1 VPKEPHAAARFEQA
15 VSTEAFNFDP
25 YASNIVVQRV
35 FVPMRG
41 GKADEARVTEL
52 SNTLAG
58 KLEGYERI
66 LSRTKYLAGDELT
79 IADLFHLSYGAM
91 LAPAG
96 ITLLEDAE
104 KYPNV
109 VR

>member
-25 YASNIVVQRV
+25 FAGNIVAQRV
-35 FVPMRG
+35 FAPMMG
-41 GKADEARVTEL
+41 GKTDEARVTEL
-52 SNTLAG
+52 TKSLEG

-96 ITLLEDAE
+96 ITFLEDAE